1 MSILVICSHP
11 AHISLPT
18 SRSEGSNRHPPLV
31 LHRLVIGTSSAV
43 PPPFSQDGCHKLLMH
58 LNDPS
63 PTPTVTVHTRVIG
76 LPVSSLHWRQ
86 MHFRPYKPLHHDV
99 PIMQRPRRHIPV
111 GRMFVDTSLAFC
123 AWASH
128 SSLWTG
134 QLTAGIQYWR
144 FHLVGACACL
154 AAVIFSASV
163 TLMTLPGL
171 NGIARIAGLV
181 AIMIVCLV
189 LSMITSFIAIV
200 RYKV

>member
-1 MSILVICSHP
+1 MVCRRLLSQLTIP
-11 AHISLPT
+11 FIS
-18 SRSEGSNRHPPLV
+18 V
-31 LHRLVIGTSSAV
+31 A
-43 PPPFSQDGCHKLLMH
+43 
-58 LNDPS
+58 DPS

-76 LPVSSLHWRQ
+76 LPVSSRRTPVPYHYHHTDHIFDAVHWRQ

-154 AAVIFSASV
+154 V
-163 TLMTLPGL
+163 
-171 NGIARIAGLV
+171 
-181 AIMIVCLV
+181 
-189 LSMITSFIAIV
+189 SFTG
-200 RYKV
+200 